1 MDRQERLRQKLI
13 ERVKREK
20 QSYIAQYIGI
30 PTQVLSSFK
39 LGKKELWETSLSK
52 LEDYL
57 ENH

>member
-1 MDRQERLRQKLI
+1 MDRQEQARLKLI

-20 QSYIAQYIGI
+20 QSYIADYIGI

-39 LGKKELWETSLSK
+39 LGKKKLWESSLTK

-57 ENH
+57 NNN